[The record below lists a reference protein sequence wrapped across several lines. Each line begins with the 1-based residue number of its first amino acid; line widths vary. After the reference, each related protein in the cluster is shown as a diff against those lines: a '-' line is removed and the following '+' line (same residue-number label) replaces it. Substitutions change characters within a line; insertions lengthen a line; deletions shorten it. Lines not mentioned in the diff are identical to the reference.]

1 MIVHSPGMKGNLQ
14 MAQAKRNVRVR
25 AAQSGQAVANELRD
39 PATKK
44 RVEKAMARWE
54 KKTRSLIDAVRSSEN
69 LTERD
74 FAIRINTRA

>member
-1 MIVHSPGMKGNLQ
+1 
-14 MAQAKRNVRVR
+14 MAQAKKKIVRVR
-25 AAQSGQAVANELRD
+25 AARSGDTVANQLKD

-44 RVEKAMARWE
+44 RIEKAMARWE
-54 KKTRSLIDAVRSSEN
+54 KKTRPLIEAVRSSET